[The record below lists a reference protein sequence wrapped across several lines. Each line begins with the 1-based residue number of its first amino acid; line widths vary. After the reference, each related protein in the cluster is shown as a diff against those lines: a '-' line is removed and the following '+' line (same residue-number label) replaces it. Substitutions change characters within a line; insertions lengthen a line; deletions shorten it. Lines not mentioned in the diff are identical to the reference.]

1 LNEHRCGLET
11 RQKELE
17 EAIAGVPRTSEPGRS
32 VSSRL
37 LDLMFC
43 FEPGETEL
51 SFAQLARKT
60 GLPHPTARRLVLE
73 LTRAGA
79 LQQRPNG
86 RFTVSLRLWQ
96 LGTLAPLTE
105 SLRTMAQPYME
116 DLYTALHQHV
126 QLAVLE
132 GTEAVIIERLSAP
145 RALDLVSQVGGRL
158 PLHCSGVGKVLLSHG
173 GPDMIREILDGELR
187 RYTPR
192 TITDPGALRRE
203 LAECRITGVARVHGE
218 LTEGADSIATR
229 IMNSEGR
236 VVASLSVVV
245 RTGSVQSRAVL
256 PSVITSG
263 LAISRT
269 LGWHPGIRPWEG

>member
-1 LNEHRCGLET
+1 M
-11 RQKELE
+11 
-17 EAIAGVPRTSEPGRS
+17 PRTSEPGRS

-37 LDLMFC
+37 LDLLFS

-51 SFAQLARKT
+51 SLAELARKT

-73 LTRAGA
+73 LTKAGA
-79 LQQRPNG
+79 LEQRANG
-86 RFTVSLRLWQ
+86 RFAVGLRLWQ

-132 GTEAVIIERLSAP
+132 GREAVILERLSAP
-145 RALDLVSQVGGRL
+145 RALGLVSQVGGRL
-158 PLHCSGVGKVLLSHG
+158 PLHCSGVGKILLSHAA
-173 GPDMIREILDGELR
+173 PELVQEVLDGELQR
-187 RYTPR
+187 FNSKTVV
-192 TITDPGALRRE
+192 DPDALRRE
-203 LAECRITGVARVHGE
+203 LAECRRTGCALVRGE

-229 IMNSEGR
+229 IMNSEGH

-245 RTGSVQSRAVL
+245 RTGSVQPQAVL

-263 LAISRT
+263 LAISRR
-269 LGWHPGIRPWEG
+269 LGWRPGIKVWQG